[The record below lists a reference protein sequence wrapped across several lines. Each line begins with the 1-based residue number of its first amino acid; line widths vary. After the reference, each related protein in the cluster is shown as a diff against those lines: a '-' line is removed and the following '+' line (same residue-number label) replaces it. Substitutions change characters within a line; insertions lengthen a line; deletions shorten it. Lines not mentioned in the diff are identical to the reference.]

1 MIKLVDVKPETEERP
16 AFELVDV
23 AQPDLTKVK
32 GRDISNSSN
41 PQRALLNVVNSV
53 AGMVGWSGMAK
64 DTAIEAPYNLAYNM
78 GKSLVTNADTIGEY
92 ATEVPKTILRAGKA
106 ASEKLQETGK
116 AIEARQQEQ
125 ELYEFTTPDPN
136 DTWGAFTKEAVKG
149 AASEIVSNTPKMASD
164 IFYWLGKNMQDHD
177 NKSTNDMAESFLG
190 LSDMFNNVSTYMGDI
205 DLLKSKSGET
215 SSGRLSLGQIGSVAG
230 HGVGQGLTMA
240 TMARLFG
247 TKAAYGFMAGAG
259 GAGVFKESL
268 EKDGDIGKANTLA
281 ALNTQTTYMIDR
293 WFNPLPENIATG
305 ARLTAKEVGKEIAK
319 AAIKEPITEGLQQTF
334 AENLVRKIG
343 IDAEQDLFEGVVE
356 SMIGALGGAAAM
368 GGASAVSAYYADR
381 NYERAKQRAV
391 ELGAKEA
398 EVEKYRRATE
408 MKLKQ
413 HPEAFN
419 AVFQKNLQNTIN
431 DINAFAKENG
441 NTEEVRRAL
450 QTKQELEDVY
460 TNVYNRLKEVGVAD
474 NVASADAKIWQGIAL
489 WGSQEMGVSP
499 AEYMKRMPKIERA
512 TYEQFKNRNQ
522 TLREVLDDDIPY
534 QLPQEAHDAQGKADV
549 NSVAFKRW
557 SGNSHVV
564 SAQKAKNYSFETGK
578 AVTVEAFH
586 GTKTRGIEVFEY
598 DKNRQT
604 GTDYGEA
611 YYATTDYDKASGYAY
626 DQLKDKRVIEID
638 NRRNALK
645 KEITEI
651 MLKEGKNEKTDQ
663 LMAEFSELSDRKY
676 NIVQAGTAKDS
687 DGAIMPIYMNF
698 RNPLVVNADNKF
710 YFQVYNEYFQEAR
723 SKGYDGIIVKNVIDN
738 PRGEQRAID
747 VFIVFN
753 SNQIKSVYNR
763 GTFDPNNDNIYYQG
777 QIADNGRNVE
787 LTINSQEETQGLSD
801 EDFKAKMLDTLK
813 SFKGNKIFN
822 QSLNGDI
829 EIRTSSIKKYKSFF
843 ADKNKR
849 LIVPYIPE
857 LLAKAKFISEKTYTP
872 ETEKNIVAYWKAD
885 LPINIDSDGYDV
897 HLTVKEDDKGNFF
910 WDAHIKEKARRTV
923 SATNP
928 SVGGLQAP
936 RTDPATNPGVKG
948 LTSELSED
956 GLSITQTSE
965 NVNKTL
971 YQEREVPKG
980 AYMKNLDYNGI
991 IYLFER
997 ADASTFMHET
1007 AHFFK
1012 EELKRF
1018 DTARSREMLKKVDE
1032 WENSQFGQRYN
1043 IKEENGSYAVTDKL
1057 GMVVYDNF
1065 DSAERAREYAKSEIF
1080 ARGFEQYLRDG
1091 QAPNNYLKQAFR
1103 SFWGWLQY
1111 LYKSAKQLNVS
1122 LNEDIKAVY
1131 ADIIGGKDLD
1141 FYLSAPVDEVLQ
1153 QHFEEQKE
1161 RKDYLDEQISIA
1173 QAQTRPVKKGF
1184 AANLAQEKTDGAKG
1198 RNEWW
1203 SKAII
1208 PISTRAKRVNQGLK
1222 NRLRAYDFNL
1232 ANKLNSYYAEVKP
1245 FLDKWAKMTE
1255 TDAVAFDLALKNSY
1269 MEKQFEIVK
1278 RYDAYDEFVR
1288 VKNLLNSLFDQAVDF
1303 GIEMGYTA
1311 DYFPRQIKDVD
1322 GFMSYI
1328 YGSPMSSQLRRA
1340 LREADPDN
1348 VMKPEERAE
1357 FLNKYL
1363 RGFNRR
1369 DLNKPLPGNTK
1380 DRKIDIVTAALNQY
1394 YAPSM
1399 EALISYIE
1407 GMNTAIESRRFWGFK
1422 YDDINRSIG
1431 AFTAQ
1436 MIDDGLIKPEQDAEV
1451 QEILK
1456 ARFNAR
1462 GVHSGWLNWHK
1473 NMAYIYTMGGI
1484 NSAITQID
1492 DLSMSLYKAGF
1503 WNTVQSVFSKNRP
1516 GLSREELGLEK
1527 IGQEFAEAS
1536 ASSKLVSAVFKATGL
1551 DKIDAFG
1558 KNTLIN
1564 ATFNKFQKM
1573 ANTDEAA
1580 LRERIAP
1587 VLEMETDQTIEDIKN
1602 GVISENVKLLMFNE
1616 LADVQPIALSEMPE
1630 WYLTS
1635 GNGRVFYMLKSF
1647 ALKRI
1652 DIFRNECF
1660 DKIRNGQVKEGLQN
1674 LFRLAM
1680 LMMICGASKDM
1691 LIDLL
1696 YGRDVEL
1703 SETFINNLLGLTG
1716 IVNKYSLYK
1725 LRDEGFSGILSA
1737 QIPPI
1742 FPLYSDLVGDVYKS
1756 LFTKKGKDVSDY
1768 EVWKGLPLIG
1778 RFYYW
1783 WLGGGH
1789 TKLERKEKK
1798 KLK

>member
-1 MIKLVDVKPETEERP
+1 MRPWERDWNVQNTAKETIKPWERNWDVDGAPQINAADYNGTALLSTPGENSSPFKKMSLFMDKLFSDALSVDWGEVGKSAARETLNIGKFFTAESLKMYGDWSR
-16 AFELVDV
+16 D
-23 AQPDLTKVK
+23 K
-32 GRDISNSSN
+32 RDISKLSKEEAQKAKYNNFISDCYEK
-41 PQRALLNVVNSV
+41 
-53 AGMVGWSGMAK
+53 VGGY
-64 DTAIEAPYNLAYNM
+64 IEKIWN
-78 GKSLVTNADTIGEY
+78 
-92 ATEVPKTILRAGKA
+92 
-106 ASEKLQETGK
+106 
-116 AIEARQQEQ
+116 
-125 ELYEFTTPDPN
+125 
-136 DTWGAFTKEAVKG
+136 
-149 AASEIVSNTPKMASD
+149 
-164 IFYWLGKNMQDHD
+164 
-177 NKSTNDMAESFLG
+177 LG
-190 LSDMFNNVSTYMGDI
+190 LNSEW
-205 DLLKSKSGET
+205 LKEDEKIFAGSFIENPSLT
-215 SSGRLSLGQIGSVAG
+215 RVLSLGAGAIPSILYGGAIAKITKSPSLAAIALSGADSSDIYWGAREAGESSNKALGLWAAGTAGTAAFEKYGLEQIFNNKIMPFSKRIVTSVLSE
-230 HGVGQGLTMA
+230 GLTE
-240 TMARLFG
+240 G
-247 TKAAYGFMAGAG
+247 TQAAYQNMVKKYGY
-259 GAGVFKESL
+259 
-268 EKDGDIGKANTLA
+268 DDTQ
-281 ALNTQTTYMIDR
+281 ALM
-293 WFNPLPENIATG
+293 
-305 ARLTAKEVGKEIAK
+305 
-319 AAIKEPITEGLQQTF
+319 
-334 AENLVRKIG
+334 
-343 IDAEQDLFEGVVE
+343 EGVVE
-356 SMIGALGGAAAM
+356 SMIGGAIGGGA
-368 GGASAVSAYYADR
+368 VSTVYSGYARLQQAR
-381 NYERAKQRAV
+381 NNLKEKGLTDDALDTIQEGFAEEIAKHRDTIEPMFQQNINKSLSTLEKFVA
-391 ELGAKEA
+391 ENEGTAEA
-398 EVEKYRRATE
+398 
-408 MKLKQ
+408 
-413 HPEAFN
+413 
-419 AVFQKNLQNTIN
+419 QK
-431 DINAFAKENG
+431 
-441 NTEEVRRAL
+441 AL

-460 TNVYNRLKEVGVAD
+460 TNVYDQLKAAGVED
-474 NVASADAKIWQGIAL
+474 NVANADAKIWQGIAL

-499 AEYMKRMPKIERA
+499 VEYMKRMPKIERA

-522 TLREVLDDDIPY
+522 TLSEVLDDNIPY
-534 QLPQEAHDAQGKADV
+534 QLPPQAYDTQGQADINTPEFKAWFGDSKV
-549 NSVAFKRW
+549 VDE
-557 SGNSHVV
+557 SGKVLELYHISKYDFDTFDISKAGKNTDDNL
-564 SAQKAKNYSFETGK
+564 KLKGFWFGDAKNSNVAENLYSNGGNI
-578 AVTVEAFH
+578 H
-586 GTKTRGIEVFEY
+586 IEKMPVYIKMENPYIVDNLNEFWENNSTE
-598 DKNRQT
+598 K
-604 GTDYGEA
+604 
-611 YYATTDYDKASGYAY
+611 
-626 DQLKDKRVIEID
+626 LK
-638 NRRNALK
+638 
-645 KEITEI
+645 
-651 MLKEGKNEKTDQ
+651 Q
-663 LMAEFSELSDRKY
+663 
-676 NIVQAGTAKDS
+676 Q
-687 DGAIMPIYMNF
+687 
-698 RNPLVVNADNKF
+698 
-710 YFQVYNEYFQEAR
+710 
-723 SKGYDGIIVKNVIDN
+723 GYDGVINKGADF
-738 PRGEQRAID
+738 GGTEY
-747 VFIVFN
+747 IVFEP
-753 SNQIKSVYNR
+753 NQIKSVYNR
-763 GTFDPNNDNIYYQG
+763 GTFDPSNDNIYYQG
-777 QIADNGRNVE
+777 QIAENGRNVE

-801 EDFKAKMLDTLK
+801 EDFKNKMLDTLK
-813 SFKGNKIFN
+813 SFKGDKIFN

-849 LIVPYIPE
+849 MIVPYIPE
-857 LLAKAKFISEKTYTP
+857 LLGKAKFIREESYTKASEP
-872 ETEKNIVAYWKAD
+872 NIKAYYKAD
-885 LPINIDSDGYDV
+885 MPINIDEDKYNV
-897 HLTVKEDDKGNFF
+897 RLTVREDQYGNFF
-910 WDAHIKEKARRTV
+910 WDAQIKEEPQR
-923 SATNP
+923 AT
-928 SVGGLQAP
+928 
-936 RTDPATNPGVKG
+936 PATNPGDTG
-948 LTSELSED
+948 LTSEMSED

-965 NVNKTL
+965 NVNNTL
-971 YQEREVPKG
+971 YQGREDPKG
-980 AYMKNLDYNGI
+980 VYMKNLDYNGI

-1043 IKEENGSYAVTDKL
+1043 IKEENGNYAVTDKL

-1065 DSAERAREYAKSEIF
+1065 DSAERAREYGKSEIF

-1161 RKDYLDEQISIA
+1161 RKAYLDEQISIA
-1173 QAQTRPVKKGF
+1173 QAQPVKKSF
-1184 AANLAQEKTDGAKG
+1184 AASLAREKTDGAKG

-1203 SKAII
+1203 SKMII
-1208 PISTRAKRVNQGLK
+1208 PISTRAKRINQGLK

-1232 ANKLNSYYAEVKP
+1232 ANKLNSYYAEIKP
-1245 FLDKWAKMTE
+1245 FLDKWATMTE
-1255 TDAVAFDLALKNSY
+1255 QDAVAFDLALKNNY
-1269 MEKQFEIVK
+1269 MEKQLEIVK
-1278 RYDAYDEFVR
+1278 RYDAYDEFVK
-1288 VKNLLNSLFDQAVDF
+1288 VKNLLNSLFDQAIGV

-1311 DYFPRQIKDVD
+1311 DYFPRQIKDVE
-1322 GFMSYI
+1322 GFMGYI
-1328 YGSPMSSQLRRA
+1328 YGSSMSSQLRRA

-1363 RGFNRR
+1363 RGFKRF

-1380 DRKIDIVTAALNQY
+1380 DRRVDVVTAELNKF

-1399 EALISYIE
+1399 EALISYVE

-1436 MIDDGLIKPEQDAEV
+1436 MIDDGLIRPEQDTEV

-1462 GVHSGWLNWHK
+1462 GVRNGWLNYHK
-1473 NMAYIYTMGGI
+1473 NISYIYMMGGI
-1484 NSAITQID
+1484 NSAITQLD

-1573 ANTDEAA
+1573 ANTDETA
-1580 LRERIAP
+1580 LRERISP
-1587 VLEMETDQTIEDIKN
+1587 VLEQETNQTIEDIKN

-1616 LADVQPIALSEMPE
+1616 LADVQPIALSEMPQ

-1660 DKIRNGQVKEGLQN
+1660 DKMRNGQVKEGLQN
-1674 LFRLAM
+1674 LFKLAM

-1725 LRDEGFSGILSA
+1725 LRDEGITGFAAS

-1742 FPLYSDLVGDVYKS
+1742 FQWPWELASDVYKS
-1756 LFTKKGKDVSDY
+1756 LFTTKGKDISDY
-1768 EVWKGLPLIG
+1768 EIWKGLPLIG

-1783 WLGGGH
+1783 WFGGGR
-1789 TKLERKEKK
+1789 TKLEKKEKK

>member
-1 MIKLVDVKPETEERP
+1 M
-16 AFELVDV
+16 
-23 AQPDLTKVK
+23 
-32 GRDISNSSN
+32 
-41 PQRALLNVVNSV
+41 
-53 AGMVGWSGMAK
+53 
-64 DTAIEAPYNLAYNM
+64 
-78 GKSLVTNADTIGEY
+78 
-92 ATEVPKTILRAGKA
+92 PKTILRAGKA
-106 ASEKLQETGK
+106 ASEKLQEIGK
-116 AIEARQQEQ
+116 AIEARQQEK
-125 ELYEFTTPDPN
+125 ELYEFSTPDPN
-136 DTWGAFTKEAVKG
+136 DTWGAFTREAVKG

-293 WFNPLPENIATG
+293 WFEPLPENIATG

-368 GGASAVSAYYADR
+368 GGASALSAYYANR

-398 EVEKYRRATE
+398 DVEKYRRATE

-474 NVASADAKIWQGIAL
+474 NVASADAKIWQGMAL

-522 TLREVLDDDIPY
+522 TLSEILDDDIPY
-534 QLPQEAHDAQGKADV
+534 QLPQEAYDTQGQADINTPEFKAWFGDSKV
-549 NSVAFKRW
+549 VDE
-557 SGNSHVV
+557 SG
-564 SAQKAKNYSFETGK
+564 K
-578 AVTVEAFH
+578 
-586 GTKTRGIEVFEY
+586 
-598 DKNRQT
+598 
-604 GTDYGEA
+604 
-611 YYATTDYDKASGYAY
+611 
-626 DQLKDKRVIEID
+626 
-638 NRRNALK
+638 
-645 KEITEI
+645 
-651 MLKEGKNEKTDQ
+651 
-663 LMAEFSELSDRKY
+663 
-676 NIVQAGTAKDS
+676 
-687 DGAIMPIYMNF
+687 
-698 RNPLVVNADNKF
+698 PLVVYHGTNTEFDTFDRRKANKIDHGFFGAGF
-710 YFQVYNEYFQEAR
+710 YFAKTPQSGKAMARNANIDMPLYIKMNNPFYFNMGNTALIIDKIKKEYKAYAENYNKNVAPNEQIDTDADIDESFFDRNGNINSSYNHAAR
-723 SKGYDGIIVKNVIDN
+723 FTSLLQDIGYDGVIVNN
-738 PRGEQRAID
+738 GEEYVA
-747 VFIVFN
+747 F
-753 SNQIKSVYNR
+753 SPNQIKSVYNR
-763 GTFDPNNDNIYYQG
+763 GTFDASNDNIYYQG

-787 LTINSQEETQGLSD
+787 LTINSQEEMQGLSD

-857 LLAKAKFISEKTYTP
+857 LLGKAKFSVIEQPYSKR
-872 ETEKNIVAYWKAD
+872 ETSIKAYYKAD
-885 LPINIDSDGYDV
+885 LPINIDNDIYNV
-897 HLTVKEDDKGNFF
+897 HLTVREDQYGNFF
-910 WDAHIKEKARRTV
+910 WDAQVKENLQKTTPATNPGGLEVNARRTV

-928 SVGGLQAP
+928 SVGGLQALSA
-936 RTDPATNPGVKG
+936 DPATNPGVKG
-948 LTSELSED
+948 LASELSED
-956 GLSITQTSE
+956 GLSITKTSE
-965 NVNKTL
+965 NVNNTL
-971 YQEREVPKG
+971 YQGREAPKG

-1018 DTARSREMLKKVDE
+1018 DTVRSREMLKKVDE

-1043 IKEENGSYAVTDKL
+1043 IKEENGNYAVTDKL

-1161 RKDYLDEQISIA
+1161 RKDYLDEQIGIA
-1173 QAQTRPVKKGF
+1173 QAQARPVKKSF

-1232 ANKLNSYYAEVKP
+1232 ANKLNSYYAEIKP

-1269 MEKQFEIVK
+1269 MEKQLEIVK
-1278 RYDAYDEFVR
+1278 KYDAYDEFVR

-1492 DLSMSLYKAGF
+1492 DLSTSLYKAGF

-1716 IVNKYSLYK
+1716 IINKYSLYK

>member
-1 MIKLVDVKPETEERP
+1 MRPWERDWNVQNTAKETIKPWERNWDVDGAPQINAVDYNGTALLSTPGENSSPFKKMSLFMDKLFTFEVRDATEKNKNNPRIQALEKVTDEDALSVDWGEVGKSAVRET
-16 AFELVDV
+16 LYVGKT
-23 AQPDLTKVK
+23 LTAEPFKIYGDWSRDK
-32 GRDISNSSN
+32 RDISKLSKEEAQKAKYNNFISDCYEK
-41 PQRALLNVVNSV
+41 
-53 AGMVGWSGMAK
+53 VGGY
-64 DTAIEAPYNLAYNM
+64 IE
-78 GKSLVTNADTIGEY
+78 KIWD
-92 ATEVPKTILRAGKA
+92 
-106 ASEKLQETGK
+106 
-116 AIEARQQEQ
+116 
-125 ELYEFTTPDPN
+125 
-136 DTWGAFTKEAVKG
+136 
-149 AASEIVSNTPKMASD
+149 
-164 IFYWLGKNMQDHD
+164 
-177 NKSTNDMAESFLG
+177 LG
-190 LSDMFNNVSTYMGDI
+190 LNSEW
-205 DLLKSKSGET
+205 LKEDEKIFAGSFIENPSLT
-215 SSGRLSLGQIGSVAG
+215 RVLSLGAGAIPSILYGGAIAKITKSPSLAAIALSGADSSDIYWGAREAGESSNKALGLWAAGTAGTAAFEKYGLEQIFNNKIMPFSKRIVTSVLSE
-230 HGVGQGLTMA
+230 GLTE
-240 TMARLFG
+240 G
-247 TKAAYGFMAGAG
+247 
-259 GAGVFKESL
+259 
-268 EKDGDIGKANTLA
+268 
-281 ALNTQTTYMIDR
+281 TQTAYQNMVKKYGYDDTQALM
-293 WFNPLPENIATG
+293 
-305 ARLTAKEVGKEIAK
+305 
-319 AAIKEPITEGLQQTF
+319 
-334 AENLVRKIG
+334 
-343 IDAEQDLFEGVVE
+343 EGVVE
-356 SMIGALGGAAAM
+356 SMIGGAIGGGA
-368 GGASAVSAYYADR
+368 VSTVYSGYARLQQAR
-381 NYERAKQRAV
+381 NNLKEKGLTDDALDTIQEGFAEEIAKHRDTIEPMFQQNINKSLSTLEKFVV
-391 ELGAKEA
+391 ENEGTAEA
-398 EVEKYRRATE
+398 
-408 MKLKQ
+408 
-413 HPEAFN
+413 
-419 AVFQKNLQNTIN
+419 QK
-431 DINAFAKENG
+431 
-441 NTEEVRRAL
+441 AL

-460 TNVYNRLKEVGVAD
+460 TNVYDQLKAAGVED
-474 NVASADAKIWQGIAL
+474 NVANADAKIWQGIAL
-489 WGSQEMGVSP
+489 WGSQELGVSP

-512 TYEQFKNRNQ
+512 TYEQFQNRGK
-522 TLREVLDDDIPY
+522 TLEENLDDYIPY
-534 QLPQEAHDAQGKADV
+534 QLSPHAYNKQGKADI
-549 NSVAFKRW
+549 NTPEFKNW
-557 SGNSHVV
+557 FGDSKVV
-564 SAQKAKNYSFETGK
+564 DENG
-578 AVTVEAFH
+578 
-586 GTKTRGIEVFEY
+586 R
-598 DKNRQT
+598 
-604 GTDYGEA
+604 
-611 YYATTDYDKASGYAY
+611 
-626 DQLKDKRVIEID
+626 
-638 NRRNALK
+638 
-645 KEITEI
+645 
-651 MLKEGKNEKTDQ
+651 
-663 LMAEFSELSDRKY
+663 
-676 NIVQAGTAKDS
+676 
-687 DGAIMPIYMNF
+687 
-698 RNPLVVNADNKF
+698 PLVVYHGTNSEFDTFDRRKANKIDHGFFGAGF
-710 YFQVYNEYFQEAR
+710 YFAKTPQSGKAMARNANIDMPLYIKMNNPFYFNMGNTALIIDKIKKEYKVYAENYNKNVASYEQIDTDADIDESFFDRNGNINGSYNHAAR
-723 SKGYDGIIVKNVIDN
+723 FTSLLQDIGYDGVIVNN
-738 PRGEQRAID
+738 GEEYVA
-747 VFIVFN
+747 F
-753 SNQIKSVYNR
+753 SPNQIKSVYNR
-763 GTFDPNNDNIYYQG
+763 GTWSAASDNIYYQG
-777 QIADNGRNVE
+777 KIAENGRNVE
-787 LTINSQEETQGLSD
+787 LTINSREEMQGLSD
-801 EDFKAKMLDTLK
+801 EDFKNKMLDTLK
-813 SFKGNKIFN
+813 SFKGNRIFN

-857 LLAKAKFISEKTYTP
+857 LLGKAKFIREESYIKASEP
-872 ETEKNIVAYWKAD
+872 NIKAYYKAD
-885 LPINIDSDGYDV
+885 MPINIDEDNYNV
-897 HLTVKEDDKGNFF
+897 HLTVREDQYGNFF
-910 WDAHIKEKARRTV
+910 WDAQVKEEPQHATP
-923 SATNP
+923 ATNP
-928 SVGGLQAP
+928 GDTGLKSSSA
-936 RTDPATNPGVKG
+936 DPATDPGVKG

-965 NVNKTL
+965 NVNNTL
-971 YQEREVPKG
+971 YQGREGPKG

-1012 EELKRF
+1012 EELKKF

-1032 WENSQFGQRYN
+1032 WENSQFDQRYN
-1043 IKEENGSYAVTDKL
+1043 IKEENGNYAVTDKL

-1065 DSAERAREYAKSEIF
+1065 DSAERAREYGKSEIF

-1103 SFWGWLQY
+1103 SFWGWLKH
-1111 LYKSAKQLNVS
+1111 LYNSAKQLNVS

-1153 QHFEEQKE
+1153 QHFTENKN
-1161 RKDYLDEQISIA
+1161 RKSYLDEQISIA
-1173 QAQTRPVKKGF
+1173 QGQLVKKSF
-1184 AANLAQEKTDGAKG
+1184 ADSLAQEKTDGAKG

-1232 ANKLNSYYAEVKP
+1232 ANKLNVYYAEIKP
-1245 FLDKWAKMTE
+1245 FLDKWATMTE
-1255 TDAVAFDLALKNSY
+1255 QDAVAFDLALKNNY
-1269 MEKQFEIVK
+1269 MEKQLEIVNK
-1278 RYDAYDEFVR
+1278 YGAYDEFVK
-1288 VKNLLNSLFDQAVDF
+1288 VKNLLNSLFDQAIGV

-1311 DYFPRQIKDVD
+1311 DYFPRQIKDVE

-1328 YGSPMSSQLRRA
+1328 YGSSMSSQLRRA

-1363 RGFNRR
+1363 RGFKRF

-1380 DRKIDIVTAALNQY
+1380 DRRVDVVTAELNKF

-1399 EALISYIE
+1399 EALISYVE

-1436 MIDDGLIKPEQDAEV
+1436 MIDDGLISPEQDAEV

-1573 ANTDEAA
+1573 ANTDETA

-1587 VLEMETDQTIEDIKN
+1587 VLEQETSQTIEDIKN

-1616 LADVQPIALSEMPE
+1616 LADVQPIALSEMPQ

-1660 DKIRNGQVKEGLQN
+1660 DKMRNGQVKEGLQN
-1674 LFRLAM
+1674 LFKLAM

-1742 FPLYSDLVGDVYKS
+1742 FPFYSDLVGDVYKS
-1756 LFTKKGKDVSDY
+1756 LFTTKGKDISDY
-1768 EVWKGLPLIG
+1768 EIWKGLPLIG

-1783 WLGGGH
+1783 WFGGGR
-1789 TKLERKEKK
+1789 TKLEKKEKK

>member
-1 MIKLVDVKPETEERP
+1 MKPWERDWNGQNTAKETIKPWERNWSVNNAPQINAADYNGTALLSIPGENSSPFKKMSLFMDRLFTFEVRDAAEKNKNNPRIQALEKATSEDLSSVDWKEIGKSAVRETLNVGK
-16 AFELVDV
+16 A
-23 AQPDLTKVK
+23 LTAEPFKIY
-32 GRDISNSSN
+32 GDWSRDERDISKLSKEEAQKVKYNNFISDCYSK
-41 PQRALLNVVNSV
+41 
-53 AGMVGWSGMAK
+53 VGGY
-64 DTAIEAPYNLAYNM
+64 IE
-78 GKSLVTNADTIGEY
+78 KIWD
-92 ATEVPKTILRAGKA
+92 
-106 ASEKLQETGK
+106 
-116 AIEARQQEQ
+116 
-125 ELYEFTTPDPN
+125 
-136 DTWGAFTKEAVKG
+136 
-149 AASEIVSNTPKMASD
+149 
-164 IFYWLGKNMQDHD
+164 
-177 NKSTNDMAESFLG
+177 LG
-190 LSDMFNNVSTYMGDI
+190 LNSEWLREDENIFAGSFVENPSLTRV
-205 DLLKSKSGET
+205 
-215 SSGRLSLGQIGSVAG
+215 LSLG
-230 HGVGQGLTMA
+230 
-240 TMARLFG
+240 
-247 TKAAYGFMAGAG
+247 AGAIPSILYG
-259 GAGVFKESL
+259 GAIAKIS
-268 EKDGDIGKANTLA
+268 KSPTLA
-281 ALNTQTTYMIDR
+281 AIALSGADSSDIYWGAREAGESSNKALGLLAAGTAGTAAFEKYGLEQI
-293 WFNPLPENIATG
+293 FNNKIMPFSKRIATSVLSEG
-305 ARLTAKEVGKEIAK
+305 L
-319 AAIKEPITEGLQQTF
+319 TEGTQAAYQNMVKKYGYDDTQALM
-334 AENLVRKIG
+334 
-343 IDAEQDLFEGVVE
+343 EGVVE
-356 SMIGALGGAAAM
+356 SMIGGAIGGGAVSTVYSGYARLQQARNNLKEK
-368 GGASAVSAYYADR
+368 GLTDGALDTIQEGFA
-381 NYERAKQRAV
+381 EEIAKHRDTIEPMFQQNINKSLSTLEKFVA
-391 ELGAKEA
+391 ENEGTAEA
-398 EVEKYRRATE
+398 
-408 MKLKQ
+408 
-413 HPEAFN
+413 
-419 AVFQKNLQNTIN
+419 QK
-431 DINAFAKENG
+431 
-441 NTEEVRRAL
+441 AL

-460 TNVYNRLKEVGVAD
+460 TNVYNQLKAAGVED

-489 WGSQEMGVSP
+489 WGSQEMSVSP
-499 AEYMKRMPKIERA
+499 AEYMKRMPRIERA

-522 TLREVLDDDIPY
+522 TLSEVLDDNIPY
-534 QLPQEAHDAQGKADV
+534 QLLPQ
-549 NSVAFKRW
+549 
-557 SGNSHVV
+557 
-564 SAQKAKNYSFETGK
+564 
-578 AVTVEAFH
+578 
-586 GTKTRGIEVFEY
+586 
-598 DKNRQT
+598 
-604 GTDYGEA
+604 
-611 YYATTDYDKASGYAY
+611 AY
-626 DQLKDKRVIEID
+626 DTQGQADINTPEFKNWFGDSKVVDE
-638 NRRNALK
+638 N
-645 KEITEI
+645 
-651 MLKEGKNEKTDQ
+651 GK
-663 LMAEFSELSDRKY
+663 
-676 NIVQAGTAKDS
+676 
-687 DGAIMPIYMNF
+687 
-698 RNPLVVNADNKF
+698 PLVVYHGTHAKFTVFDKGKLKSNTGMNSLGDGF
-710 YFQVYNEYFQEAR
+710 YFTDSLKKAEKYAYEFTGKGQGVGENNVMEVYLNMKNPAYGVRNFDPDIH
-723 SKGYDGIIVKNVIDN
+723 DGIIETSPRTGAKTYLAFN
-738 PRGEQRAID
+738 P
-747 VFIVFN
+747 
-753 SNQIKSVYNR
+753 NQIKSVYNR
-763 GTFDPNNDNIYYQG
+763 GMFDPNNDNIYYQG
-777 QIADNGRNVE
+777 RIAENGHSVE
-787 LTINSQEETQGLSD
+787 LTINSQEEMQGLSD

-849 LIVPYIPE
+849 LIVPYVPE
-857 LLAKAKFISEKTYTP
+857 LLGKAQFSVIEQPYSKR
-872 ETEKNIVAYWKAD
+872 ETSIKAYYKAD
-885 LPINIDSDGYDV
+885 LPINIDKDTYNV
-897 HLTVKEDDKGNFF
+897 HLTVREDQYGNFF
-910 WDAHIKEKARRTV
+910 WDAQVKENLQKTTPATNPGGLEVNARRTV

-928 SVGGLQAP
+928 SVGGLQEPQRA
-936 RTDPATNPGVKG
+936 TPATNPGDTG
-948 LTSELSED
+948 LTSEMSED

-965 NVNKTL
+965 NVNNTL
-971 YQEREVPKG
+971 YQGREGPKG

-1012 EELKRF
+1012 EELKKF
-1018 DTARSREMLKKVDE
+1018 DTARSREMLKKVNE
-1032 WENSQFGQRYN
+1032 WENSQFDQRYN
-1043 IKEENGSYAVTDKL
+1043 IKEENGNYAVTDKM

-1065 DSAERAREYAKSEIF
+1065 DSAERAREYGKSEIF

-1103 SFWGWLQY
+1103 SFWGWLKH
-1111 LYKSAKQLNVS
+1111 LYNSAKQLNVS

-1131 ADIIGGKDLD
+1131 GDIIGGKDLD

-1153 QHFEEQKE
+1153 QYFEEQKE
-1161 RKDYLDEQISIA
+1161 RKAYLDEQISIA
-1173 QAQTRPVKKGF
+1173 QAQPIKKSF
-1184 AANLAQEKTDGAKG
+1184 AASLAQEKTDGAKG

-1208 PISTRAKRVNQGLK
+1208 PISTRAKRINQGLK

-1232 ANKLNSYYAEVKP
+1232 ANKLNAYYAEIKP

-1255 TDAVAFDLALKNSY
+1255 QDAVAFDLALKNGY
-1269 MEKQFEIVK
+1269 MEKQLEIVNK
-1278 RYDAYDEFVR
+1278 YGAYDEFVK
-1288 VKNLLNSLFDQAVDF
+1288 VKNLLNSLFDQALDV

-1311 DYFPRQIKDVD
+1311 DYFPRQIKDVE

-1363 RGFNRR
+1363 RGFKRF

-1380 DRKIDIVTAALNQY
+1380 DRRVDVVTAELNKFY
-1394 YAPSM
+1394 TSSM
-1399 EALISYIE
+1399 EALISYVE

-1422 YDDINRSIG
+1422 YDDIDRSIG

-1436 MIDDGLIKPEQDAEV
+1436 MIDDGLISPEQDAEV

-1484 NSAITQID
+1484 NSAITQLD

-1536 ASSKLVSAVFKATGL
+1536 ASSKMVSAVFKITGL

-1587 VLEMETDQTIEDIKN
+1587 VLEQETDQTVEDIKN

-1616 LADVQPIALSEMPE
+1616 LADVQPIALSEMPQ

-1660 DKIRNGQVKEGLQN
+1660 DKMRNGQVKEGLQN

-1756 LFTKKGKDVSDY
+1756 LFTKKGKDISDY
-1768 EVWKGLPLIG
+1768 EVWKGLPPVG

-1783 WLGGGH
+1783 WRGGGR
-1789 TKLERKEKK
+1789 TKLEKKEKK